1 MPIQTSNPFT
11 AGQPVPEPTP
21 TPAPVEAEV
30 AVVSAS
36 VCGHINKHYTG
47 ADEMACVLTKG
58 HLGNHEAPYVN
69 RGMVE
74 IGAWKDEAGTPV
86 NKHGDN

>member
-1 MPIQTSNPFT
+1 MPIQKSDSFT
-11 AGQPVPEPTP
+11 AGKPDPEPV
-21 TPAPVEAEV
+21 PVEAES
-30 AVVSAS
+30 ALVSAA

-58 HLGNHEAPYVN
+58 HAGNHEAPYVN

-74 IGAWKDEAGTPV
+74 IGAWSDAAGTPV
-86 NKHGDN
+86 NKNGDH

>member
-1 MPIQTSNPFT
+1 MPIQKSDSFT
-11 AGQPVPEPTP
+11 AVQPAPAP

-30 AVVSAS
+30 AVVAAS
-36 VCGHINKHYTG
+36 VCGHVNKHYTG

-58 HLGNHEAPYVN
+58 HIGNHEAPYVN

-74 IGAWKDEAGTPV
+74 IGAWNDAV
-86 NKHGDN
+86 DQ